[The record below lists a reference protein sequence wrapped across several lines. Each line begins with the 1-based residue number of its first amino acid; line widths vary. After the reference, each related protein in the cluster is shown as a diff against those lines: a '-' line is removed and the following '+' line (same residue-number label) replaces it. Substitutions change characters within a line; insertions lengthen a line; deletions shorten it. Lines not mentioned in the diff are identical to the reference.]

1 MELQRIQNK
10 IYEIRGQ
17 RVMLDFDLAEMYE
30 TETKRLKEAVR
41 RNMDRFPDDFMF
53 KLSND
58 EYENLRTQ
66 NATSKRGGTRYMPFA
81 FTEQGVAMLSSVLN
95 SKKAI
100 QVNIAV
106 IRAFVVLR
114 QHLADYKDIRNCNE
128 INYTFWLVLLP
139 FLFVVNSLNIIGY
152 SHRLRLK
159 KEQNYVANSAHFISL
174 QFLKEN
180 IATLEKQMNLNFK
193 DINQALH
200 YLLNKDEQQISQH
213 ERKQIGFKK

>member
-1 MELQRIQNK
+1 MELQLIQNK
-10 IYEIRGQ
+10 IHEIRGQ

-41 RNMDRFPDDFMF
+41 RNIDRFPADFMF
-53 KLSND
+53 KLSKE

-66 NATSKRGGTRYMPFA
+66 FATSNRGGTRYMPFA

-114 QHLADYKDIRNCNE
+114 QHLADYKD
-128 INYTFWLVLLP
+128 
-139 FLFVVNSLNIIGY
+139 
-152 SHRLRLK
+152 
-159 KEQNYVANSAHFISL
+159 
-174 QFLKEN
+174 LKEN

-193 DINQALH
+193 DINQALY
-200 YLLNKDEQQISQH
+200 YLLNKDAQEIAQL